1 VLVKGSMNDNDIY
14 IVQRFNK
21 LRMLIRDVFL
31 HKRCSFK
38 QLLAR
43 LATKPAF
50 VFLLYVLLDDLRQFP

>member
-1 VLVKGSMNDNDIY
+1 MLVKGSMNSNDVY
-14 IVQRFNK
+14 IFQRFNK

-31 HKRCSFK
+31 HKRCSFE

-50 VFLLYVLLDDLRQFP
+50 VFLLYELLGDLRQFP

>member
-1 VLVKGSMNDNDIY
+1 MLLKGSMNDNDIY
-14 IVQRFNK
+14 IIQRFNK

-31 HKRCSFK
+31 HKRCSFE

-50 VFLLYVLLDDLRQFP
+50 VFLLYVLLDSLRQFP

>member
-1 VLVKGSMNDNDIY
+1 MLLKGSMNDNDIY
-14 IVQRFNK
+14 IFQRFNK

-31 HKRCSFK
+31 HKRRSFE

-50 VFLLYVLLDDLRQFP
+50 IFLLYVLLDDLRQFP